1 MNEALLNQNFLIVV
15 VSTPTI
21 NHDWKNKLD
30 DTFIAS
36 DQVFELEKLSKFLAI
51 IVSRAIAI
59 KLTQAMQRLSI
70 KTTVFVR
77 SRKTGSTS
85 YLLSATSRTSY
96 LNTLDLNHI
105 DAYLE

>member
-1 MNEALLNQNFLIVV
+1 MNEALLNQYFLFVV

-30 DTFIAS
+30 DTFITS
-36 DQVFELEKLSKFLAI
+36 DKVFELETLSKFLAI
-51 IVSRAIAI
+51 IGSRAIAI

-77 SRKTGSTS
+77 SRKLA
-85 YLLSATSRTSY
+85 LLAIYSVQQVELA
-96 LNTLDLNHI
+96 I
-105 DAYLE
+105 